1 MTATLPRGLAA
12 IARAGERVLWGG
24 RLRERVLVALLREH
38 YASLMR
44 RKWRESGEPPH
55 FFDHR
60 IGSFALAM
68 GEGTPF
74 GYYRGYFAAEV
85 IRKGDT
91 LLDIGC
97 GDGFF
102 ARRFFRP
109 KCERV
114 DAIDV
119 EPDAIAHA
127 RRLNAAPGVNY
138 VVCDAVRDEFPSEC
152 YDVIVWDG
160 GVGHL
165 SSESTLR
172 VLEKIRYALESD
184 GVFVGSE
191 SLGREGHDHLQFFF
205 SLEELASLFRLY
217 FAHVQLRKIAYDLPG
232 MVREEAFWRCAV
244 NPARLEEAAW
254 EKFDPRGRTAQQP
267 S

>member
-1 MTATLPRGLAA
+1 VRAALKSRLVGLV
-12 IARAGERVLWGG
+12 RAGEQVVWGG
-24 RLRERVLVALLREH
+24 STRETVLVWFLGQH
-38 YASLMR
+38 YESVMR
-44 RKWRESGEPPH
+44 RQWYEVEEPPH

-60 IGSFALAM
+60 IDSFAFAA
-68 GEGTPF
+68 GNGTGF
-74 GYYRGYFAAEV
+74 SYYRGYFAAEV
-85 IRKGDT
+85 IRQGDT

-102 ARRFFRP
+102 ARRFFSP
-109 KCERV
+109 KCARV

-119 EPDAIAHA
+119 EPGAIGHA
-127 RRLNAAPGVNY
+127 RRHNAAAGVNY
-138 VVCDAVRDEFPSEC
+138 VVCDAVRDEFPSGR

-160 GVGHL
+160 GLGHL
-165 SSESTLR
+165 SSESTSR
-172 VLEKIRYALESD
+172 VLEKIRYALTSD

-205 SLEELASLFRLY
+205 SLEELASLFRPY

-232 MVREEAFWRCAV
+232 IVREEAFWRCAV
-244 NPARLEEAAW
+244 SPTRLEEAAW
-254 EKFDPRGRTAQQP
+254 KNFDPRGRTAQQP